1 MESQTYLYFA
11 YGSNLN
17 PERMRRR
24 IPDAR
29 PVGRATLRGWRL
41 VERLYADI
49 EKARGG
55 RVEGVLYLVTPT
67 ELRRLDAYE
76 GYPNVYNCVKVI
88 VHAELMGNRATR
100 YRIPA
105 FTYAMTPAT
114 RKARDGKPYPADY
127 RIVCATGARY
137 WGLPNA
143 FGTVA
148 PKKKEHR
155 RWFTLGGTYPTS
167 CPPTNY
173 GTSVEAMSDGED
185 ARHFAGFHNDNSAIK
200 NI

>member
-24 IPDAR
+24 IPEAR

-55 RVEGVLYLVTPT
+55 RIEGVLYLVTPT

-76 GYPNVYNCVKVI
+76 GYPNIYNCVKVI
-88 VHAELMGNRATR
+88 VHAELMGNRMTR

-105 FTYAMTPAT
+105 FTYAMTPST
-114 RKARDGKPYPADY
+114 RKERDGKPCTEDC
-127 RIVCATGARY
+127 RVVCATGARD
-137 WGLPNA
+137 WGLTNA
-143 FGTVA
+143 SRA
-148 PKKKEHR
+148 LKPEKEKR
-155 RWFTLGGTYPTS
+155 SWFRLGGGS
-167 CPPTNY
+167 
-173 GTSVEAMSDGED
+173 
-185 ARHFAGFHNDNSAIK
+185 
-200 NI
+200 